1 MAVKTSATA
10 QLKFKTSST
19 ASYSTIAKVR
29 DVRLDINRDALET
42 TGIGQKD
49 RTYAYGIRGT
59 SGSGTLLYDPSDTG
73 TADLMDQILSDTETL
88 SGLQLVLDT
97 GSTTAGTISGD
108 ALITAVGP
116 GVSAGDLISVPI
128 SFTISGKPT
137 GSF

>member
-10 QLKFKTSST
+10 LLKFKVTS
-19 ASYSTIAKVR
+19 AAAYSTIAKVR

-42 TGIGQKD
+42 TGIGQMD

-73 TADLMDQILSDTETL
+73 TADLMNQILSDTEAL

-97 GSTTAGTISGD
+97 GSADGTISGD
-108 ALITAVGP
+108 ALITAAGP

-137 GSF
+137 GAF

>member
-10 QLKFKTSST
+10 QLKIKSGN
-19 ASYSTIAKVR
+19 SYITIAKVR
-29 DVRLDINRDALET
+29 DVKLDMTRDALET

-59 SGSGTLLYDPSDTG
+59 SGSGTLLYDSTDSG
-73 TADLMDQILSDTETL
+73 TREVLNHILSDTETL
-88 SGLQLVLDT
+88 SGVQLVLDT
-97 GSTTAGTISGD
+97 GTTTGTITGD
-108 ALITAVGP
+108 ALLTAAGP
-116 GVSAGDLISVPI
+116 GVSVGDLISVPI

>member
-10 QLKFKTSST
+10 HLKFKVSS
-19 ASYSTIAKVR
+19 AAAYFTIAKVR
-29 DVRLDINRDALET
+29 DVKLDINRDALET
-42 TGIGQKD
+42 TGIGQLD

-73 TADLMDQILSDTETL
+73 TADLMNQILSDTETL

-97 GSTTAGTISGD
+97 GSSDGTISGD

-116 GVSAGDLISVPI
+116 GVSVGDLVSVPI
-128 SFTISGKPT
+128 SFTVSGKPT
-137 GSF
+137 GAF

>member
-10 QLKFKTSST
+10 QLKIKSGN
-19 ASYSTIAKVR
+19 SYITIAKVR
-29 DVRLDINRDALET
+29 DVKLDMTRDALET

-59 SGSGTLLYDPSDTG
+59 SGSGTLLYDSTDSG
-73 TADLMDQILSDTETL
+73 TREVLNHILSDTETL
-88 SGLQLVLDT
+88 SGVQLVLDT
-97 GSTTAGTISGD
+97 GTTTGTITGD
-108 ALITAVGP
+108 ALLTAAGP
-116 GVSAGDLISVPI
+116 GVSVGDLISIPI

>member
-10 QLKFKTSST
+10 LLKFKLGGAST
-19 ASYSTIAKVR
+19 YTTIAKVR
-29 DVRLDINRDALET
+29 DVRLDISRDALET
-42 TGIGQKD
+42 TGVGQTD
-49 RTYAYGIRGT
+49 RTYAYGIRST
-59 SGSGTLLYDPSDTG
+59 SGSGTLLYDPNDSAT
-73 TADLMDQILSDTETL
+73 TDLMQQILEDTETL
-88 SGLQLVLDT
+88 SGIQLVLNNA
-97 GSTTAGTISGD
+97 SSEGTISGD